1 MSLAVA
7 TAAPT
12 FSALN
17 KPQKRALILRDQLR
31 YVDPTHLNTFIEG
44 LSNDEPPT
52 YTRVNGVVKPDL
64 VFVTLKEEATR
75 FDLGNVILPEE
86 KNAIHRIYLVV
97 EDNQVQMHVEDPLPL
112 EEDEL
117 DSHPIHGFIA
127 RGMLPLFK
135 EKYQIL
141 YMRVNKI
148 NGARRAAYN
157 MPYQAP
163 VLFDDGESL
172 TRLNPMKAENDR
184 TSTHTRK
191 SRKRRPNDE
200 VIPHIS
206 NKRKRAGLDIIPED
220 VKSNIFNTIP
230 SNIKVDL
237 FNSVVK
243 TAFPNFNNLMIASWN
258 VVTIYSSCG
267 SDFPELHT
275 AIVDLKSV
283 LQDFDETFGQR
294 VDRVTPSYRHDFGG
308 PSRDRED
315 GNGDRDRDSTYDQS
329 RRRDHQDKHS
339 HRDGNNS
346 RTPVPSF
353 VRNGVENS
361 EQLGNATANDSAQFE
376 DDMEVPVDDVENI
389 DDVAEP
395 KMSPPHALQS
405 SQPHGDS
412 DDDSDNDS
420 DDDDDEIPPVDPH
433 STRRLANQSVARH
446 SHPKRTPETRDRGS
460 VTTSEKPS
468 PGPQYTH
475 AAREVSG
482 EPQEQ
487 FVDEADAEDSALVK
501 SQTAG
506 SELARRREEYASSV
520 QKKSQIEAPT
530 TKPKAASSPRNA
542 AIPEQPLVDEADS
555 HAEHDQPVPQLDD
568 SPPAIP
574 TSSSSSSPSS
584 PPPLKKRKKDREAE
598 YSVAQLEKK
607 YQERKAHILY
617 SFQNDMNKVP
627 AKARKNLREMEV
639 LIEQRKKYEA
649 QEQVDKSNS
658 KSGQTA
664 RPGTTAGGMFGN
676 YNTKSLGK
684 SMLGPK
690 KPTGI
695 APVAPMFPNGIRKD
709 QRDSLA
715 KGPHGSTPP
724 YSRGR

>member
-52 YTRVNGVVKPDL
+52 YTSVNGVVKPDL

-86 KNAIHRIYLVV
+86 KNAIHRIYLMV

-127 RGMLPLFK
+127 RGMVPLFK

-141 YMRVNKI
+141 YIRVNKI
-148 NGARRAAYN
+148 NEARRAAYN
-157 MPYQAP
+157 MPSQAP
-163 VLFDDGESL
+163 LLFDDGESL

-184 TSTHTRK
+184 ALTHTRK

-200 VIPHIS
+200 VIPHVS

-294 VDRVTPSYRHDFGG
+294 VDRVTPNYRHDFGG
-308 PSRDRED
+308 PSRDRKD
-315 GNGDRDRDSTYDQS
+315 GNGDRDRDSTHDPS
-329 RRRDHQDKHS
+329 RRHDHQDKHS
-339 HRDGNNS
+339 HHDGNKS

-353 VRNGVENS
+353 VRNGPGNA
-361 EQLGNATANDSAQFE
+361 EQLGDDTANDSAQFE
-376 DDMEVPVDDVENI
+376 DDMEVPVHDVENI

-395 KMSPPHALQS
+395 EISSPRALQS

-412 DDDSDNDS
+412 DDDSD
-420 DDDDDEIPPVDPH
+420 DDDDEIPPVDPR
-433 STRRLANQSVARH
+433 SAQRLANQSVARQ
-446 SHPKRTPETRDRGS
+446 SHPKRTPEIHDRGS
-460 VTTSEKPS
+460 VTTSAKPS

-475 AAREVSG
+475 VALEVRA

-487 FVDEADAEDSALVK
+487 FADEADAEDGALVM

-506 SELARRREEYASSV
+506 SELARRREEYASSL
-520 QKKSQIEAPT
+520 QEKAQNEAHK
-530 TKPKAASSPRNA
+530 TKPRAASGPRNA

-555 HAEHDQPVPQLDD
+555 HSEHDQPVPQLDD

-574 TSSSSSSPSS
+574 TSSSPTS

-598 YSVAQLEKK
+598 YSAAQLEKK
-607 YQERKAHILY
+607 YQERKAHILH

-627 AKARKNLREMEV
+627 QKARKNLREMEA

-664 RPGTTAGGMFGN
+664 RQGTTAGGMFGN

-690 KPTGI
+690 KSTNI
-695 APVAPMFPNGIRKD
+695 APVANMFPNGTRKD
-709 QRDSLA
+709 PRDSVS
-715 KGPHGSTPP
+715 KGTMGTTPP
-724 YSRGR
+724 YGRGR

>member
-1 MSLAVA
+1 M
-7 TAAPT
+7 
-12 FSALN
+12 
-17 KPQKRALILRDQLR
+17 KR
-31 YVDPTHLNTFIEG
+31 
-44 LSNDEPPT
+44 
-52 YTRVNGVVKPDL
+52 
-64 VFVTLKEEATR
+64 
-75 FDLGNVILPEE
+75 
-86 KNAIHRIYLVV
+86 
-97 EDNQVQMHVEDPLPL
+97 
-112 EEDEL
+112 
-117 DSHPIHGFIA
+117 
-127 RGMLPLFK
+127 
-135 EKYQIL
+135 
-141 YMRVNKI
+141 
-148 NGARRAAYN
+148 
-157 MPYQAP
+157 
-163 VLFDDGESL
+163 
-172 TRLNPMKAENDR
+172 
-184 TSTHTRK
+184 
-191 SRKRRPNDE
+191 
-200 VIPHIS
+200 
-206 NKRKRAGLDIIPED
+206 
-220 VKSNIFNTIP
+220 NIFNTIP

-315 GNGDRDRDSTYDQS
+315 GNGDRDRDFTRDQS

-339 HRDGNNS
+339 HRGGNNS

-353 VRNGVENS
+353 VRNGAGNA
-361 EQLGNATANDSAQFE
+361 EQLGDATANDLVQFE

-389 DDVAEP
+389 EDVAEP
-395 KMSPPHALQS
+395 EMSPPRALQS
-405 SQPHGDS
+405 SQPYGDS
-412 DDDSDNDS
+412 DDDS
-420 DDDDDEIPPVDPH
+420 DDDDDEIPPVDPR
-433 STRRLANQSVARH
+433 STHRLANQSVARH
-446 SHPKRTPETRDRGS
+446 SHPKRTPETHDRGS
-460 VTTSEKPS
+460 VTTSAKPS

-475 AAREVSG
+475 VTREVSR

-487 FVDEADAEDSALVK
+487 FADEADAEDGAFAIP
-501 SQTAG
+501 QTAG

-520 QKKSQIEAPT
+520 QKRSQNEAPNA
-530 TKPKAASSPRNA
+530 KPMAESSPRNA
-542 AIPEQPLVDEADS
+542 AIPEQPLADEADS
-555 HAEHDQPVPQLDD
+555 HSEHDQPVPQLDD

-574 TSSSSSSPSS
+574 TSPSSTSPTS

-598 YSVAQLEKK
+598 YSVAQLDKK
-607 YQERKAHILY
+607 YQERKAHILL
-617 SFQNDMNKVP
+617 SFENDMNKVP
-627 AKARKNLREMEV
+627 QKARKNLREMEA

-695 APVAPMFPNGIRKD
+695 APVAPMFPNSTRKD
-709 QRDSLA
+709 PRDSVA
-715 KGPHGSTPP
+715 KGTQGTTPP
-724 YSRGR
+724 YGRGR